1 MFSFLVAWIVAGFVI
16 NLCIRYAFKT
26 TPRRMLY
33 DSITGS
39 SNSDYLSGYLVGITN
54 LKMYYYVVGNMPS
67 SNWLDDNKFHILN
80 DRPKLVKTL
89 TQEIKRGAG
98 IIDE

>member
-33 DSITGS
+33 DSITGA
-39 SNSDYLSGYLVGITN
+39 NRSDYLSGYLVGITN

-67 SNWLDDNKFHILN
+67 SNWLDDNKFNLLN

-89 TQEIKRGAG
+89 NDEIKRGAG
-98 IIDE
+98 IPD

>member
-33 DSITGS
+33 DSITGTS
-39 SNSDYLSGYLVGITN
+39 SSDYLSGYLSGITN
-54 LKMYYYVVGNMPS
+54 VKMYYYIVGDIPS
-67 SNWLDDNKFHILN
+67 SNWLDDNKFNLLN

-89 TQEIKRGAG
+89 NDEIKRGAG
-98 IIDE
+98 IPD